1 MKTASCILC
10 GSSDLKNSHHIE
22 FENKKYLYDFCND
35 CNFTFQN
42 PWPSIEIESIYND
55 EKYWNSSNVYNNKN
69 EEKHNIFNPKRLP
82 KPTKNQSKN
91 LCFFD

>member
-10 GSSDLKNSHHIE
+10 GSSDLRNSHHIE
-22 FENKKYLYDFCND
+22 FENKNYLYDFCNN

-69 EEKHNIFNPKRLP
+69 EEKPSAMSSSQEYYQQEHIIVRKI
-82 KPTKNQSKN
+82 
-91 LCFFD
+91 